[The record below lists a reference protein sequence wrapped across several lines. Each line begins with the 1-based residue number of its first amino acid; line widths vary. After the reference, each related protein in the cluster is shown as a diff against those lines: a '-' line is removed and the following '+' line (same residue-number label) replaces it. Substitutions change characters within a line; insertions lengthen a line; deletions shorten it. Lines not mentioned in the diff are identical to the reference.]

1 MIEKIKALCIKHREI
16 LVYLIVGGLT
26 TVVSWAAKFIWNFAF
41 YAGTAYP
48 TVIQNF
54 ILSVVNWVAGVA
66 FAYPM
71 NRRFVFQSKNPDI
84 LKEAG
89 GFVMSRV
96 ATLILDI
103 VMMQVLVLLGIG
115 NTRPMEERVVKFLRR
130 KTEKL
135 IVLDAAALDLS
146 AYPAFIR
153 PLAASLVLNRL
164 CAMYIDE
171 MSYVMG
177 HPVSS
182 RRYMGVE
189 KY

>member
-1 MIEKIKALCIKHREI
+1 MIEKIKELCIKHREI
-16 LVYLIVGGLT
+16 IVYLIVGGLT

-48 TVIQNF
+48 TVVQNF

-103 VMMQVLVLLGIG
+103 VMMQVLVLLGMNVYIATVIVAVLVIVG
-115 NTRPMEERVVKFLRR
+115 NYVFSKFLVFN
-130 KTEKL
+130 KK
-135 IVLDAAALDLS
+135 
-146 AYPAFIR
+146 
-153 PLAASLVLNRL
+153 
-164 CAMYIDE
+164 
-171 MSYVMG
+171 
-177 HPVSS
+177 
-182 RRYMGVE
+182 
-189 KY
+189 